1 MLRKRLEFGL
11 LMAGLLFCAG
21 AKQTAYAADLQ
32 QEQIAEIQEGTDS
45 YSTEASE
52 SEFETEGTSDALTIK
67 KYKGTS
73 QVVDLTKLFSGSQ
86 VVAIGQDAFRN
97 NTSVKEVILPD
108 TVTSIG
114 ICAFQD
120 CKNLTTIEGTGNV
133 TQIGNYAFI
142 RCEQLASFD
151 STNATT
157 IGQEVFRECKNLQKF
172 VIAEGTTQIAAG
184 AFYASGLLEV
194 TLPSTCKEIGV
205 NAFRET
211 LLTEI
216 TIPDECLSI
225 ENGAFMDCNSLVSVL
240 ISEQSK
246 LESVGSSFNKC
257 TSLKSIVIPE
267 SCENIGDS
275 CFSNDD
281 GLETIEFRNPDT
293 QLGVGVFYGQDDL
306 TVYAEPGAVST
317 YMKTNFSDSGRYR
330 YNRYTDTLTIKALP
344 KTEYDYGESF
354 SLDGL
359 EIEADY
365 TSDTAP
371 AVEMVDL
378 SACKISSFD
387 EKKLGSQI
395 ITVEYGKAETS
406 FEAKVFYQ
414 MEKANVSSVEDQVYT
429 GAPVKPALKV
439 IGAETGNV
447 LSEGSQYTVSY
458 SENCTDVGTVTAII
472 TGIGTYKGTKEV
484 TYQIIP
490 KDITA
495 NDITMGEIKD
505 EIYTGSAIEPEVM
518 FYAGDQQLQSG
529 KDYTVTYEN
538 NVNIGTASVT
548 VSGVGNY
555 TGTVTG
561 QFQIEAPVGKV
572 FTIGKYRYK
581 ITTGSTAEFTGLG
594 KTGEKKV
601 TVPKSI
607 TLGGSSFRVNSI
619 AAKAL
624 YKNKKVT
631 TVGIGNN
638 VKTIGKS
645 AFEGCKQLK
654 SVTVGT
660 GVTKINAKA
669 FKNCSK
675 LQTVTLR
682 SKQIKSMGKE
692 SFKGIKS
699 NAAIKVPSKK
709 MASYKKMLKKTG
721 LSSRAKIKKA

>member
-21 AKQTAYAADLQ
+21 AKQTAYAAEIQ

-120 CKNLTTIEGTGNV
+120 CKNLTTIKGTGNV

-246 LESVGSSFNKC
+246 LESIGSSFNKC
-257 TSLKSIVIPE
+257 TSLKSIVIPA
-267 SCENIGDS
+267 SCKSIGSS

-281 GLETIEFRNPDT
+281 ELETVEFRNPDT
-293 QLGVGVFYGQDDL
+293 QIGAGAFYGQDDL

-317 YMKTNFSDSGRYR
+317 YMKKNFSGSSRYR

-344 KTEYDYGESF
+344 KTEYDYGEKF

-395 ITVEYGKAETS
+395 ITVEYGKAKTS
-406 FEAKVFYQ
+406 FEVKV
-414 MEKANVSSVEDQVYT
+414 
-429 GAPVKPALKV
+429 L
-439 IGAETGNV
+439 
-447 LSEGSQYTVSY
+447 
-458 SENCTDVGTVTAII
+458 
-472 TGIGTYKGTKEV
+472 
-484 TYQIIP
+484 YQIVP
-490 KDITA
+490 KDMTA
-495 NDITMGEIKD
+495 SDITMGEIKNQS
-505 EIYTGSAIEPEVM
+505 YTGTAVEPEVLL
-518 FYAGDQQLQSG
+518 YAGDQRLQPE

-607 TLGGSSFRVNSI
+607 ALGGSSFRVNSI

-721 LSSRAKIKKA
+721 LSSKAKIKKA

>member
-21 AKQTAYAADLQ
+21 AKQTAYAAEIQ

-52 SEFETEGTSDALTIK
+52 AEFETEGTSDALTIK

-73 QVVDLTKLFSGSQ
+73 QVVDLTKLFSGST
-86 VVAIGQDAFRN
+86 VVSIGQDAFRN

-133 TQIGNYAFI
+133 TQIGNYAFL
-142 RCEQLASFD
+142 RCEQLSSFD
-151 STNATT
+151 STKAAT
-157 IGQEVFRECKNLQKF
+157 IGQEAFRECKNLQKF
-172 VIAEGTTQIAAG
+172 VITEGATRIG
-184 AFYASGLLEV
+184 EGVFYASGLRKV
-194 TLPSTCKEIGV
+194 TLPSTCTSIGV

-211 LLTEI
+211 KLMEI
-216 TIPDECLSI
+216 TIPDACIMI
-225 ENGAFMDCNSLVSVL
+225 ENGAFMDCGSLINVTF
-240 ISEQSK
+240 SEQSE
-246 LESVGSSFNKC
+246 LESIGSSFNYC
-257 TSLKSIVIPE
+257 TSLKSIVIPA
-267 SCENIGDS
+267 SCKSIGSS

-281 GLETIEFRNPDT
+281 ELETVEFRNPDT
-293 QLGVGVFYGQDDL
+293 QIGAGAFYGQDDL

-317 YMKTNFSDSGRYR
+317 YMKTNFSDSSRYR

-395 ITVEYGKAETS
+395 ITVEYGKAKTS
-406 FEAKVFYQ
+406 FEVKV
-414 MEKANVSSVEDQVYT
+414 
-429 GAPVKPALKV
+429 L
-439 IGAETGNV
+439 
-447 LSEGSQYTVSY
+447 
-458 SENCTDVGTVTAII
+458 
-472 TGIGTYKGTKEV
+472 
-484 TYQIIP
+484 YQIAP

-495 NDITMGEIKD
+495 SDITMGEIKNQS
-505 EIYTGSAIEPEVM
+505 YTGTAVEPEVLL
-518 FYAGDQQLQSG
+518 YAGDQQLQSG

>member
-21 AKQTAYAADLQ
+21 AKQTAYAAEIQ

-52 SEFETEGTSDALTIK
+52 AEFETEGTSDALTIK

-120 CKNLTTIEGTGNV
+120 CKNLTTIKGTGNV

-246 LESVGSSFNKC
+246 LESIGSSFNKC

-293 QLGVGVFYGQDDL
+293 QLGAGVFYGQDDL

-317 YMKTNFSDSGRYR
+317 YMKTNFSDSSRYR

-395 ITVEYGKAETS
+395 ITVEYGKAKTS
-406 FEAKVFYQ
+406 FEVKV
-414 MEKANVSSVEDQVYT
+414 
-429 GAPVKPALKV
+429 L
-439 IGAETGNV
+439 
-447 LSEGSQYTVSY
+447 
-458 SENCTDVGTVTAII
+458 
-472 TGIGTYKGTKEV
+472 
-484 TYQIIP
+484 YQIAP

-495 NDITMGEIKD
+495 SDITMGEIKNQS
-505 EIYTGSAIEPEVM
+505 YTGTAVEPEVLL
-518 FYAGDQQLQSG
+518 YAGDQRLQPE

-548 VSGVGNY
+548 VNGVGNY

-675 LQTVTLR
+675 LQTVTFR

>member
-21 AKQTAYAADLQ
+21 AKQTAYAAEIQ

-52 SEFETEGTSDALTIK
+52 AEFETEGTSDALTIK

-120 CKNLTTIEGTGNV
+120 CKNLTTIKGTGNV

-246 LESVGSSFNKC
+246 LESIGSSFNKC

-317 YMKTNFSDSGRYR
+317 YMKTNFSDSSRYR

-395 ITVEYGKAETS
+395 ITVEYGKAKTS
-406 FEAKVFYQ
+406 FEVKV
-414 MEKANVSSVEDQVYT
+414 
-429 GAPVKPALKV
+429 L
-439 IGAETGNV
+439 
-447 LSEGSQYTVSY
+447 
-458 SENCTDVGTVTAII
+458 
-472 TGIGTYKGTKEV
+472 
-484 TYQIIP
+484 YQIAP

-495 NDITMGEIKD
+495 SDITMGEIKD
-505 EIYTGSAIEPEVM
+505 EIYTGSAIEPEVLLL
-518 FYAGDQQLQSG
+518 AGEQELQPE

-538 NVNIGTASVT
+538 NVNIGAATVT
-548 VSGVGNY
+548 VNGVGNY
-555 TGTVTG
+555 TGTITG
-561 QFQIEAPVGKV
+561 QFEIKAPVGEV
-572 FTIGKYRYK
+572 LTLGKYCYK
-581 ITTGSTAEFTGLG
+581 ITSDNTAEFAGLG

-709 MASYKKMLKKTG
+709 IASYKKMLKKTG

>member
-1 MLRKRLEFGL
+1 M
-11 LMAGLLFCAG
+11 
-21 AKQTAYAADLQ
+21 
-32 QEQIAEIQEGTDS
+32 
-45 YSTEASE
+45 
-52 SEFETEGTSDALTIK
+52 
-67 KYKGTS
+67 
-73 QVVDLTKLFSGSQ
+73 
-86 VVAIGQDAFRN
+86 VAIGQDAFRN

-120 CKNLTTIEGTGNV
+120 CKNLTTIKGTGNV

-246 LESVGSSFNKC
+246 LESIGSSFNKC

-395 ITVEYGKAETS
+395 ITVEYGKAKTS
-406 FEAKVFYQ
+406 FEVKV
-414 MEKANVSSVEDQVYT
+414 
-429 GAPVKPALKV
+429 L
-439 IGAETGNV
+439 
-447 LSEGSQYTVSY
+447 
-458 SENCTDVGTVTAII
+458 
-472 TGIGTYKGTKEV
+472 
-484 TYQIIP
+484 YQIAP

-505 EIYTGSAIEPEVM
+505 EIYTGSAIEPEVLLL
-518 FYAGDQQLQSG
+518 AGEQELQPE

-538 NVNIGTASVT
+538 NVNIGAATVT
-548 VSGVGNY
+548 VNGVGNY
-555 TGTVTG
+555 TGTITG

-607 TLGGSSFRVNSI
+607 TLGGSSFRVNYI

>member
-21 AKQTAYAADLQ
+21 AKQTAYAAEIQ

-52 SEFETEGTSDALTIK
+52 AEFETEGTSDALTIK

-73 QVVDLTKLFSGSQ
+73 QVVDLTKLFSDSQ

-120 CKNLTTIEGTGNV
+120 CKNLTTIKGTGNV

-151 STNATT
+151 STNATM
-157 IGQEVFRECKNLQKF
+157 IGQEAFRECKSLQKF

-216 TIPDECLSI
+216 TIPDECLTI
-225 ENGAFMDCNSLVSVL
+225 ENGAFMDCKSLVSVL

-246 LESVGSSFNKC
+246 LESIGSSFNKC

-267 SCENIGDS
+267 SCKSIGDS

-317 YMKTNFSDSGRYR
+317 YMKTSFSDSGRYR

-344 KTEYDYGESF
+344 KTEYDYGEKF

-406 FEAKVFYQ
+406 FEVKV
-414 MEKANVSSVEDQVYT
+414 
-429 GAPVKPALKV
+429 L
-439 IGAETGNV
+439 
-447 LSEGSQYTVSY
+447 
-458 SENCTDVGTVTAII
+458 
-472 TGIGTYKGTKEV
+472 
-484 TYQIIP
+484 YQIAP

-495 NDITMGEIKD
+495 SDITMGEIKNQS
-505 EIYTGSAIEPEVM
+505 YTGNVVEPEVLL
-518 FYAGDQQLQSG
+518 YAGDQKLQSG

-548 VSGVGNY
+548 VNGVGNY
-555 TGTVTG
+555 TGTITG
-561 QFQIEAPVGKV
+561 QFEIKAPVGEV
-572 FTIGKYRYK
+572 LTLGKYRYK
-581 ITTGSTAEFTGLG
+581 ITSDNTAEFAGLG

-601 TVPKSI
+601 TIPKSI
-607 TLGGSSFRVNSI
+607 ALGGSSFQVNSI

-631 TVGIGNN
+631 TVVIGNN

-699 NAAIKVPSKK
+699 NAAIKVSSKK